1 MSLKAM
7 GWAWKQETKS
17 SGERLVLLAL
27 ADHAGED
34 GECWPHSGK
43 IAEKCGLDPKT
54 VQRHITALHER
65 GLVTKV
71 HRRKRS
77 NGTLAGWL
85 YRLECNEG
93 TPMSPLP
100 EEEDVEEVS
109 KRERVQGVL
118 EGTSMY
124 SQEPTLSN
132 PQLEPTCDWDKWWEL
147 YPRKTNKQQA
157 VKAWKRLSVKERK
170 EAADGLHKHILYW
183 SESKTEQ
190 RYIPHPATWLNSKR
204 WEDQLPIVLP
214 QIKEAPGM
222 SKVRELL
229 NEARQHG

>member
-7 GWAWKQETKS
+7 TWVWKQETKS

-43 IAEKCGLDPKT
+43 IAEKCGLDRKT

-85 YRLECNEG
+85 YRLECSEG
-93 TPMSPLP
+93 TPTPPLEIEDP
-100 EEEDVEEVS
+100 VEEDS
-109 KRERVQGVL
+109 KRGHAGGVL
-118 EGTSMY
+118 EGASM
-124 SQEPTLSN
+124 SSLEPTLSN
-132 PQLEPTCDWDKWWEL
+132 PQIEPSCDWDEWWSL
-147 YPRKTNKQQA
+147 YPRKIGKQQA
-157 VKAWKRLSVKERK
+157 LKSWKRLSGKEK
-170 EAADGLHKHILYW
+170 QLAHSGLHLHLEHWKK
-183 SESKTEQ
+183 SKTNLL
-190 RYIPHPATWLNSKR
+190 YIPHPATWLNSKR
-204 WEDQLPIVLP
+204 WEDELPVA
-214 QIKEAPGM
+214 QSQTKEAPGM
-222 SKVRELL
+222 SRVRELL
-229 NEARQHG
+229 EEARRNG